1 LEATV
6 ENQKAHIARLERAL
20 RQEMSKKEEIK
31 TLREEEIQKSNELIN
46 NLRQKLSS
54 CMSSL
59 ESKNTELV
67 NLQTALGQ
75 YYAESEAKVT
85 FFCQTA
91 LGIYTL
97 VNLISLLYKLCH

>member
-1 LEATV
+1 M
-6 ENQKAHIARLERAL
+6 ENQKAHIVQLERAL

-31 TLREEEIQKSNELIN
+31 ALREEEIQKSNELIN

-75 YYAESEAKVT
+75 YYAESEAKVRR
-85 FFCQTA
+85 
-91 LGIYTL
+91 IYQMF
-97 VNLISLLYKLCH
+97 LIWIFYPYYS